1 MKTLHYSLL
10 WLSMMLL
17 TLLSYGI
24 AKLGFSGHVFIGIML
39 LASFIKGQIIIDAFM
54 KLKWSAPL
62 WRYLVSGW
70 LLTVFLLIM
79 VLYFL

>member
-1 MKTLHYSLL
+1 MKSLHYSLL

-24 AKLGFSGHVFIGIML
+24 AKLGFSGHVFVGFVL
-39 LASFIKGQIIIDAFM
+39 LASLIKGQIIIDAFM

-62 WRYLVSGW
+62 WRYLASGW

-79 VLYFL
+79 GLYFF